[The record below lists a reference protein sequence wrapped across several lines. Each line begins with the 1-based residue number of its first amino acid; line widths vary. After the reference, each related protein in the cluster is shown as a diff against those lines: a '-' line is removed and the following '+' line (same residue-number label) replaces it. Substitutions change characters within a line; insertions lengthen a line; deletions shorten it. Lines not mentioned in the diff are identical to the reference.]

1 MLANKGFK
9 IFVIVWF
16 GQLVSLTGTAV
27 TRFALLIWAY
37 EQTGSATTLALL
49 GFYSFVPY
57 ILVSPIAGVWVDRL
71 DRRRIM
77 MVTDLGAGLMTLA
90 ILGLYATGSLEIWH
104 LFVAEAL
111 TGFFEAFQVPAY
123 TAVTT
128 LLIPKNQY
136 ARASG
141 MNSMAHSAA
150 QIGGPVLAGLLLG
163 FIHIEG
169 VMIVDIATVI
179 VALLTLL
186 IVRFPTIKVDEAEQA
201 QKTNTL
207 QEIKMGLAYIYRRR
221 GLRNLLLIYCGINFA
236 GTVTYFALLP
246 TLILAR
252 TGGNELALATVQAAL
267 GIGGVLGGLVLSVWG
282 GPKKQIHGV
291 LAAAA
296 LSFWLG
302 DTLFAIGRTLTL
314 WTIGG
319 FMAAFFIP
327 FIVGANRAIWQSKVD
342 PHMQGRVFSL
352 QGMLQTSTMPLA
364 YLVAGPLADKLFEP
378 AMAVGGVWAGTFGG
392 LVGTGPGA
400 GIGLM
405 FAITAVSGTLISLA
419 GYLLP
424 AVRNVEA
431 GIPDHVVKVKIV

>member
-1 MLANKGFK
+1 MAFFIELLKKATALLSVAFVFLSVLKFTEERMLANKGFK

-207 QEIKMGLAYIYRRR
+207 QEI
-221 GLRNLLLIYCGINFA
+221 
-236 GTVTYFALLP
+236 
-246 TLILAR
+246 
-252 TGGNELALATVQAAL
+252 
-267 GIGGVLGGLVLSVWG
+267 
-282 GPKKQIHGV
+282 
-291 LAAAA
+291 
-296 LSFWLG
+296 
-302 DTLFAIGRTLTL
+302 
-314 WTIGG
+314 
-319 FMAAFFIP
+319 
-327 FIVGANRAIWQSKVD
+327 
-342 PHMQGRVFSL
+342 
-352 QGMLQTSTMPLA
+352 
-364 YLVAGPLADKLFEP
+364 
-378 AMAVGGVWAGTFGG
+378 
-392 LVGTGPGA
+392 
-400 GIGLM
+400 
-405 FAITAVSGTLISLA
+405 
-419 GYLLP
+419 
-424 AVRNVEA
+424 
-431 GIPDHVVKVKIV
+431 